1 MIATG
6 SAEGVM
12 VLITLINKHIVLEM
26 SNIHQSVFS
35 ASDLTEKSFPRWV
48 HDLSAMYYHKEDK
61 DGRPI
66 CTYCMQCHV
75 GGDRGNW

>member
-1 MIATG
+1 MVIDD
-6 SAEGVM
+6 EGVM
-12 VLITLINKHIVLEM
+12 TLNNVYKHIVLET
-26 SNIHQSVFS
+26 SNVHQSAFP

-66 CTYCMQCHV
+66 CTFCM
-75 GGDRGNW
+75 RS